1 MTDRKDI
8 VPPKAGDITPISNIE
23 KQLSDLKTKYEVVPD
38 VTTKEGYKACKAG
51 IQELVTMRTGTEKAK
66 LAITKPHRDF
76 VSEVNALAKSL
87 ITEVSKLEAPLKDA
101 KLEVDD
107 QIERQNEARKQK
119 IRDEIVKEITSY
131 IDSAQGQSSGLLM
144 EMVEALRF
152 ADVSRYGELEAE
164 ADTERHRVIGVLSTM
179 AMDAMKRFND
189 EAERRREL
197 DAQQSARQA
206 AGHGEVPGKAKDYV
220 PGQPFDT
227 WRDTPVSD
235 EASTSEV
242 YDEALADLAEIVGPD
257 LAEDT
262 LIAIMGGDIRHVTCK

>member
-23 KQLSDLKTKYEVVPD
+23 KQLTDLKTKYEVVPD

-66 LAITKPHRDF
+66 LAITKHHRDF

-107 QIERQNEARKQK
+107 RIERQNEARKQK

-197 DAQQSARQA
+197 DAQQSAWQA